1 MGSRTW
7 LRATPQSES
16 SRDPRNSLQTE
27 AVVEAGAEGESS
39 RDSRNG
45 LQKEVL
51 VAQAAAEAE
60 DVPAAGAVPLARA
73 EAAAGPVVEAA
84 GAGPLARAEA
94 AVGPAGPIVEAAG
107 ARPLARAE
115 AAVGAAGLVGPVV
128 QAAGAGPLA
137 RAGAAVSLVGPVFA
151 LEATGFE
158 PPARAAP
165 AATLRNR
172 FAAAR
177 PAAPGGTHE
186 GCQPR
191 CAPDTVLNA
200 IYTKP
205 GFSTEWPSPPRM
217 AMFFSLYL

>member
-16 SRDPRNSLQTE
+16 SREPRNSLQTE

-94 AVGPAGPIVEAAG
+94 AVG
-107 ARPLARAE
+107 
-115 AAVGAAGLVGPVV
+115 AAGLVGPVV

-151 LEATGFE
+151 LEAAGFE

-191 CAPDTVLNA
+191 CTPDTVLNA